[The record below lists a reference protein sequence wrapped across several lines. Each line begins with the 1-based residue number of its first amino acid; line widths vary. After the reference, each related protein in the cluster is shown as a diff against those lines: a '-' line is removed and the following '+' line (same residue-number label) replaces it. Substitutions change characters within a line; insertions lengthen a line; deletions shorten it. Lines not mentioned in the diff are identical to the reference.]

1 MNLFLCLLFIL
12 IVLLTIRVRS
22 IGSAFSSTY
31 YRAKSF
37 INDIFGKMHSSTI
50 SDSPE
55 LESNKPNENNDR
67 VPPNG
72 GARAWACVAGS
83 FLLQFCSVGYVN
95 ACGMF
100 QLYYSEVM
108 FKEQS
113 SSALAWITTLQI
125 FMLFMFGPAVGKM
138 IDVYGCRKT
147 LLPFSIMA
155 VFSVCMLSL
164 CTKYWQV
171 MLTQGVTFGLAAAGL
186 SLPAMATATQWF
198 STKKGLAVGIVSAG
212 SSLGGVIYPCMIPR
226 LIEEVGFAT
235 AVRWTALLQGILL
248 VIANALCTSPFPPLG
263 IVSRPAKKEKENV
276 PSGGINGFKRGPW
289 VFFILGCFF
298 TMWGLFAP
306 LNYLPEMASLHG
318 YKGFAVYTLAIAN
331 AGSLFGRVVPGWIS
345 DKIGHFNTM
354 VMVTGFSGALVLAFW
369 LPLELHTS
377 KGGIIVF
384 ALLFG
389 FASGGFVSLG
399 PPCVVSLAEDRVD
412 EIGFKLGGFCLA
424 IALGALTGLPIEGAI
439 KDREGDRFT
448 GLMCFAGA
456 SMLLGSFCMAIARVF
471 KGGAQLCKKI

>member
-1 MNLFLCLLFIL
+1 MNLFLCLLLIP

-37 INDIFGKMHSSTI
+37 INDISGKMHSSTI

-108 FKEQS
+108 FKDQS

-147 LLPFSIMA
+147 LLPFSIVA

-212 SSLGGVIYPCMIPR
+212 SS
-226 LIEEVGFAT
+226 
-235 AVRWTALLQGILL
+235 L

-331 AGSLFGRVVPGWIS
+331 AGSLFGRVVPGWIG

-369 LPLELHTS
+369 LPLEFHTS

-456 SMLLGSFCMAIARVF
+456 SMLLGSFCMATARVF

>member
-1 MNLFLCLLFIL
+1 MNLFLCLLLIP
-12 IVLLTIRVRS
+12 IVLLPFQLKR
-22 IGSAFSSTY
+22 IGSFSSSTY
-31 YRAKSF
+31 YRVKF
-37 INDIFGKMHSSTI
+37 FLNDFCEKMQSSAVFK
-50 SDSPE
+50 SPE
-55 LESNKPNENNDR
+55 LESNTPTEKNDR
-67 VPPNG
+67 IPPNG
-72 GARAWACVAGS
+72 GARAWACVTGS

-108 FKEQS
+108 FKDQS

-171 MLTQGVTFGLAAAGL
+171 MLAQGVAFGLAAAGL

-226 LIEEVGFAT
+226 LIEEAGFAT
-235 AVRWTALLQGILL
+235 AVRWTALLQGVLL

-263 IVSRPAKKEKENV
+263 KVPRPTKKDNV
-276 PSGGINGFKRGPW
+276 PSNGSNGSERVPW

-318 YKGFAVYTLAIAN
+318 YKDFAVYTLAIAN
-331 AGSLFGRVVPGWIS
+331 AGSLFGRIVPGWIS
-345 DKIGHFNTM
+345 DRIGHFNTM
-354 VMVTGFSGALVLAFW
+354 ITVTGFSGALVLAFW
-369 LPLELHTS
+369 LPLEFHTS
-377 KGGIIVF
+377 KSGIIVF

-439 KDREGDRFT
+439 KDREGHMFT

-456 SMLLGSFCMAIARVF
+456 SMLLGSICMAAARVF

>member
-1 MNLFLCLLFIL
+1 MNLFLCLLLIP
-12 IVLLTIRVRS
+12 IVLL
-22 IGSAFSSTY
+22 AFQVKRIISTFYSPY
-31 YRAKSF
+31 YRAKF
-37 INDIFGKMHSSTI
+37 LLNDFCEKMHSSAR

-55 LESNKPNENNDR
+55 LESNTPTDKNDR
-67 VPPNG
+67 IPPDG

-108 FKEQS
+108 LKDQS

-147 LLPFSIMA
+147 LLPFSTMA

-171 MLTQGVTFGLAAAGL
+171 MLAQGVAFGLAAAGL

-235 AVRWTALLQGILL
+235 AVRWTALLQGVLL

-263 IVSRPAKKEKENV
+263 KVSRPAKKANV
-276 PSGGINGFKRGPW
+276 PSSGINRSKRGPW
-289 VFFILGCFF
+289 VFFVLGCFF

-318 YKGFAVYTLAIAN
+318 YKDFAVYTLAIAN
-331 AGSLFGRVVPGWIS
+331 AGSLFGRIVPGWVS
-345 DKIGHFNTM
+345 DRIGSFNTM
-354 VMVTGFSGALVLAFW
+354 IIVTGFSGVLVLTFW
-369 LPLELHTS
+369 LPLEFHTS

-456 SMLLGSFCMAIARVF
+456 SMLLGSFCMAAARVS
-471 KGGAQLCKKI
+471 KDGARLCKKI

>member
-1 MNLFLCLLFIL
+1 MNLFLCLLLIPIIL
-12 IVLLTIRVRS
+12 LAFQVKRIVST
-22 IGSAFSSTY
+22 FSSPY
-31 YRAKSF
+31 YRVKF
-37 INDIFGKMHSSTI
+37 LLNDFCEKMHSSVV

-55 LESNKPNENNDR
+55 LESNKPTEKNDR
-67 VPPNG
+67 IPPDG
-72 GARAWACVAGS
+72 GVRAWACVAGS

-108 FKEQS
+108 FKDQS

-171 MLTQGVTFGLAAAGL
+171 MLAQGVAFGLAAAGL

-235 AVRWTALLQGILL
+235 AVRWTALLQGVLL

-263 IVSRPAKKEKENV
+263 KVSQPGKKENV
-276 PSGGINGFKRGPW
+276 PSSGINVSKRGPW
-289 VFFILGCFF
+289 VFFVLGCFF

-318 YKGFAVYTLAIAN
+318 YKDFAVYTLAIAN
-331 AGSLFGRVVPGWIS
+331 AGSLFGRIVPGWVS
-345 DKIGHFNTM
+345 DRIGSFNTM
-354 VMVTGFSGALVLAFW
+354 IIVTGFSGALVLAFW
-369 LPLELHTS
+369 LPLEFHTS

-456 SMLLGSFCMAIARVF
+456 SMLLGSFCMAAARVS
-471 KGGAQLCKKI
+471 KDGAQVCKKI

>member
-1 MNLFLCLLFIL
+1 MSN
-12 IVLLTIRVRS
+12 
-22 IGSAFSSTY
+22 
-31 YRAKSF
+31 
-37 INDIFGKMHSSTI
+37 
-50 SDSPE
+50 SPE
-55 LESNKPNENNDR
+55 LESNKHGEKNDR
-67 VPPNG
+67 IPPNG
-72 GARAWACVAGS
+72 GAGAWACVAGS
-83 FLLQFCSVGYVN
+83 FLLQFCSFGYVN

-108 FKEQS
+108 FKNQT
-113 SSALAWITTLQI
+113 SSALAWITTIQI
-125 FMLFMFGPAVGKM
+125 FILFMLGPAVGKM
-138 IDVYGCRKT
+138 IDIYGCRKT

-171 MLTQGVTFGLAAAGL
+171 MLAQGVAFGLAAAGL

-226 LIEEVGFAT
+226 LIEGVGFAT

-248 VIANALCTSPFPPLG
+248 VIANILCTSPFPPLG
-263 IVSRPAKKEKENV
+263 KVSQPAKKENV
-276 PSGGINGFKRGPW
+276 PKSGNNRSKRGPW
-289 VFFILGCFF
+289 GFFILGCFF

-318 YKGFAVYTLAIAN
+318 YKDFAVYTLAIAN
-331 AGSLFGRVVPGWIS
+331 AGSLFGRIVPGWIS
-345 DKIGHFNTM
+345 DKIGQFNAM
-354 VMVTGFSGALVLAFW
+354 IMVTGFSGVLVLVFW
-369 LPLELHTS
+369 LPLEFHTS

-389 FASGGFVSLG
+389 FASGGFVSPG
-399 PPCVVSLAEDRVD
+399 PPCVVSLAEDRIND
-412 EIGFKLGGFCLA
+412 IGFKLGGFCLA

-456 SMLLGSFCMAIARVF
+456 SMLLGSFCIATARVF
-471 KGGAQLCKKI
+471 KGGARLCKKI

>member
-1 MNLFLCLLFIL
+1 MNLFLCLLLIP
-12 IVLLTIRVRS
+12 IVLLTFQVKRIA
-22 IGSAFSSTY
+22 SAFSHTY
-31 YRAKSF
+31 YRVKF
-37 INDIFGKMHSSTI
+37 LLNYFCEKMHSPAVSN
-50 SDSPE
+50 SPE
-55 LESNKPNENNDR
+55 LESNKPTENSDR
-67 VPPNG
+67 IPPNG
-72 GARAWACVAGS
+72 GTRAWACVAGS
-83 FLLQFCSVGYVN
+83 FLLQFCSIGYVN

-108 FKEQS
+108 FKDQS

-125 FMLFMFGPAVGKM
+125 FVLFMFGPAVGKM
-138 IDVYGCRKT
+138 IDVYGCRKI
-147 LLPFSIMA
+147 LLPFSVIA

-171 MLTQGVTFGLAAAGL
+171 MLAQGVAFGLAAAGL

-226 LIEEVGFAT
+226 LIEEVGFAN
-235 AVRWTALLQGILL
+235 AVRWTALLQGVLL
-248 VIANALCTSPFPPLG
+248 VIANVLCTSPFPPLG
-263 IVSRPAKKEKENV
+263 KVSRPTKGENV
-276 PSGGINGFKRGPW
+276 PSSGTNEPKRGPW

-318 YKGFAVYTLAIAN
+318 YKDFAVYTLAIAN
-331 AGSLFGRVVPGWIS
+331 AGSLFGRIVPGWIS
-345 DKIGHFNTM
+345 DRIGHFNTM

-369 LPLELHTS
+369 LPLEFHTS
-377 KGGIIVF
+377 QGGIIVF

-412 EIGFKLGGFCLA
+412 DIGFKLGGFCLS

-456 SMLLGSFCMAIARVF
+456 SMLLGSFCMATARVF
-471 KGGAQLCKKI
+471 KDGAQLFKKI

>member
-1 MNLFLCLLFIL
+1 MNLFLCLLLIP
-12 IVLLTIRVRS
+12 IVLLAFQVKRIVST
-22 IGSAFSSTY
+22 FSSPY
-31 YRAKSF
+31 YRAKF
-37 INDIFGKMHSSTI
+37 ILNDFCEKMHSSAV

-55 LESNKPNENNDR
+55 LESNKPTEKNDR
-67 VPPNG
+67 TPPDG

-108 FKEQS
+108 FKDQS

-171 MLTQGVTFGLAAAGL
+171 MLAQGVAFGFAAAGL

-235 AVRWTALLQGILL
+235 AVRWTALLQGVLL

-263 IVSRPAKKEKENV
+263 KVSQPAKKENV
-276 PSGGINGFKRGPW
+276 PSSEINGSKKGPW
-289 VFFILGCFF
+289 VFFVLGCFF

-318 YKGFAVYTLAIAN
+318 YKDFAVYTLAIAN
-331 AGSLFGRVVPGWIS
+331 AGSLFGRIVPGWVS
-345 DKIGHFNTM
+345 DRIGSFNTM
-354 VMVTGFSGALVLAFW
+354 IIVTGFSGALVLAFW
-369 LPLELHTS
+369 LPLEFHTS

-399 PPCVVSLAEDRVD
+399 PPCVVFLTDDRVD

-456 SMLLGSFCMAIARVF
+456 FMLLGSFCMAAARVS
-471 KGGAQLCKKI
+471 KDGTQLCKKI